1 MYTSIYRPNKIE
13 KFIGNKEVIQSFIE
27 WLLEWCPNNK
37 NKCALVSGITGIG
50 KSLLVELIL
59 QKHDYNIINLEID
72 ECRSKE
78 YINSHIKPL
87 TKTKKTLNG
96 QDNALVVSD
105 IDSGGDYGFISG
117 LIECIKETQIP
128 IICICNDRYTQSI
141 KPILNYCFDIKMTKP
156 KYDDVYRLVYLV
168 VMNEKIKIKQTRI
181 KELYEESNGDIRF
194 ILNSLQ
200 LNITKGFHEVMKN
213 IQSLNIFQTT
223 GVLFSMDE
231 TIERKNEIYWNSAD
245 IHTLMV
251 QENYINNIIGLK
263 DDLTKIEKLS
273 YSADALSDADLFNP
287 SMDGNMTNWELEQYV
302 ALNTIRATNNCNKKT
317 IIKFPQYL
325 GRISTQNKNKR
336 EKINYENIKF
346 LNNEENFKTQIKKTK
361 KVVETKP
368 KEVKQKLSK
377 PKDSKPKK

>member
-1 MYTSIYRPNKIE
+1 MYTSIYRPKKIE
-13 KFIGNKEVIQSFIE
+13 KFIGNKEAIQPFIQ

-59 QKHDYNIINLEID
+59 QKHDYNIINLHID
-72 ECRSKE
+72 EVRSKE
-78 YINSHIKPL
+78 YINSYIKPL
-87 TKTKKTLNG
+87 TKNKKAFNG
-96 QDNALVVSD
+96 QENALVVSD
-105 IDSGGDYGFISG
+105 IDSGCDYGFISG
-117 LIECIKETQIP
+117 LIECIKESQIP
-128 IICICNDRYTQSI
+128 IICICNDRYSQSI

-156 KYDDVYRLVYLV
+156 KYDDVYRLVYDV
-168 VMNEKIKIKQTRI
+168 VMNEKIKIKESRI
-181 KELYEESNGDIRF
+181 KELYKESNGDIRF
-194 ILNSLQ
+194 ILNFLQ
-200 LNITKGFHEVMKN
+200 LNITKGFHGVMKN
-213 IQSLNIFQTT
+213 IQSLNIFETT

-263 DDLTKIEKLS
+263 DDITKIEKLS
-273 YSADALSDADLFNP
+273 YSADALSDADLFNH
-287 SMDGNMTNWELEQYV
+287 SMDGNMRNWELEQYV

-336 EKINYENIKF
+336 EKIDYKNIKF
-346 LNNEENFKTQIKKTK
+346 LNNEENNDKNKKAVKRTTKTNQSKN
-361 KVVETKP
+361 
-368 KEVKQKLSK
+368 KEVKSK
-377 PKDSKPKK
+377 SVK

>member
-1 MYTSIYRPNKIE
+1 MYTSIYRPKKIE
-13 KFIGNKEVIQSFIE
+13 KFIGNKEVIQPFIQ

-37 NKCALVSGITGIG
+37 NKCAIVYGITGIG

-59 QKHDYNIINLEID
+59 QKHDYNIINLDID
-72 ECRSKE
+72 EGRSKE
-78 YINSHIKPL
+78 YINSYIKPL
-87 TKTKKTLNG
+87 TKIKKTFNG
-96 QDNALVVSD
+96 QENALVVSD
-105 IDSGGDYGFISG
+105 IDSGGENGFISG

-128 IICICNDRYTQSI
+128 IICICNDKYSQSI

-156 KYDDVYRLVYLV
+156 KYDDVYRLVYDV
-168 VMNEKIKIKQTRI
+168 VMNEKIKIKESRI

-200 LNITKGFHEVMKN
+200 LNIRSCKD
-213 IQSLNIFQTT
+213 IQSSNIFETT

-263 DDLTKIEKLS
+263 NDLTKIEKLS
-273 YSADALSDADLFNP
+273 YSADALSDADLFHP
-287 SMDGNMTNWELEQYV
+287 LRDVNMMNWSLEQYV

-317 IIKFPQYL
+317 MIKFPQYL

-346 LNNEENFKTQIKKTK
+346 LNNEENKKAVKKTAK
-361 KVVETKP
+361 TNQSKI
-368 KEVKQKLSK
+368 KEVKSK
-377 PKDSKPKK
+377 SVK